1 MNKHIVLVLFSAN
14 LLLAGAALAAT
25 KDATPGADNRR
36 LEKATF
42 AGGCFWCMEETLD
55 KVDGVVSTTSGYTG
69 GKKKNPTYEEV
80 SAGETGH
87 AESVEILYDPAK
99 VSYAKLLEVFWHN
112 IDPTT
117 PDRQFCDYGDQY
129 RPAIFYHDETQKRL
143 AEESKK
149 ALVKSKP
156 FKGSIVTEIV
166 PPRSSIPPRSTTRTS
181 TRRTR
186 SATGCTSTTAAGPNA
201 SSSSGAANSKQV
213 TPSGT
218 LAERDRKST
227 R

>member
-1 MNKHIVLVLFSAN
+1 MDKRITIGLFLVTM
-14 LLLAGAALAAT
+14 LLAGAVSAAT
-25 KDATPGADNRR
+25 DCTPGADNRR

-42 AGGCFWCMEETLD
+42 AAGCFWCMEEALD

-69 GKKKNPTYEEV
+69 GMKKNPTYEEV

-87 AESVEILYDPAK
+87 AESVEVLYDPAK

-129 RPAIFYHDETQKRL
+129 RPAIFYHDATQKRL

-156 FKGSIVTEIV
+156 FKGPIVTEIV
-166 PPRSSIPPRSTTRTS
+166 P
-181 TRRTR
+181 
-186 SATGCTSTTAAGPNA
+186 A
-201 SSSSGAANSKQV
+201 SEFY
-213 TPSGT
+213 P
-218 LAERDRKST
+218 AEEYHQNFYEKNPIRYRLYKYNCG
-227 R
+227 RVQRLEQLWGKKE